1 MPEKAMPRFGTPPWP
16 DADADLSEFFCLA
29 FSLSAQGCFELQ
41 KSRAS

>member
-29 FSLSAQGCFELQ
+29 FQPV
-41 KSRAS
+41 RAGLF